1 MKKPSEKPRWKV
13 NFKKEGKDN
22 NVKCYKVI
30 LYKLKIEKYLLYF
43 EIVKRL
49 SVMLQVDERG
59 YITIHFGPDRE
70 YW

>member
-1 MKKPSEKPRWKV
+1 MKKPSEKPKLKV

-30 LYKLKIEKYLLYF
+30 LYKSKIEKYLLYF

-49 SVMLQVDERG
+49 SVILQVDERG
-59 YITIHFGPDRE
+59 YITIRFGPDRE